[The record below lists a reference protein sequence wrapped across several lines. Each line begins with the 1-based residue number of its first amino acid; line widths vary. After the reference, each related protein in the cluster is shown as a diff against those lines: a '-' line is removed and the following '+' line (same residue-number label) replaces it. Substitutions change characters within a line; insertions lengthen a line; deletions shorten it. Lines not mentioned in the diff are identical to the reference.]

1 MFLYEYGTSYTS
13 LFFSVVRNQDEQL
26 QDWVLVLASRF
37 CPPVAWGRLLSPC
50 IDFWAWRRD
59 TVIKKPRWPLPSADD
74 LRGTAKWKFNG
85 WKWARGRVSWDSTY
99 TVSRILPWL
108 PDYLGWSGEW
118 GWWRLWRFT
127 LGSPESRKW
136 KQTFDEFV
144 GYNNEHERKRR
155 NERRGRKRF
164 WERSGRRNLGKPRIK
179 NDSESRREKAEHRKE
194 KERKNPMKMGQGSKS
209 WSLGVHSFILS
220 HRESAETA
228 YSLLLTVWENIDFER
243 LGNCSRS
250 RS

>member
-1 MFLYEYGTSYTS
+1 MQEGLLILEIHG
-13 LFFSVVRNQDEQL
+13 
-26 QDWVLVLASRF
+26 VLM
-37 CPPVAWGRLLSPC
+37 
-50 IDFWAWRRD
+50 
-59 TVIKKPRWPLPSADD
+59 T
-74 LRGTAKWKFNG
+74 
-85 WKWARGRVSWDSTY
+85 
-99 TVSRILPWL
+99 
-108 PDYLGWSGEW
+108 
-118 GWWRLWRFT
+118 FT
-127 LGSPESRKW
+127 LFQGETPNPTYSFS
-136 KQTFDEFV
+136 
-144 GYNNEHERKRR
+144 YLY
-155 NERRGRKRF
+155 
-164 WERSGRRNLGKPRIK
+164 SAALGKPRIK